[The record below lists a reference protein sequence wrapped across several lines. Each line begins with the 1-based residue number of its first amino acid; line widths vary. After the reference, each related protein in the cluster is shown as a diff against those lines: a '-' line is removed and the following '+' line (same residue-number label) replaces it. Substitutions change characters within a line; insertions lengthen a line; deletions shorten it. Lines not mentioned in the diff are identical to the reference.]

1 MCSVA
6 VTGASGFLGQHIIQH
21 LQLNAPWVTE
31 IRAFDMTSFS
41 KALDYKSRLDVSI
54 YTGDIGDTQALRKA
68 FHNVSA
74 VLHVAS
80 VIDVQFQPDRKL
92 LRKVNVEGTANVIA
106 ACQTEDVPILIYC
119 STISAVQGYFNCLG
133 GSETDVEDTWPLL
146 FRDYGGTKKEAEWM
160 VLRADKTPLTNGGTL
175 RTVSLIPPTMY
186 GEGDRLIATILQ
198 YASDNNGN
206 FIRMGNGKNLE
217 AYAYVGNVAWGF
229 VCCLKTMFN
238 DPNFG
243 NEKMFIMDD
252 TPPQSI
258 QALSKTYLE
267 DRGFKMTSY
276 YIPLSVLF
284 LICLLLE
291 MVCLL
296 ISPFKRI
303 SFPLSLSAIIFS
315 MQKFYVRYDKAK
327 TLIEY
332 TPLFSVEESNQ
343 RSLPYYRNVKLRK

>member
-1 MCSVA
+1 M
-6 VTGASGFLGQHIIQH
+6 
-21 LQLNAPWVTE
+21 
-31 IRAFDMTSFS
+31 
-41 KALDYKSRLDVSI
+41 
-54 YTGDIGDTQALRKA
+54 
-68 FHNVSA
+68 
-74 VLHVAS
+74 
-80 VIDVQFQPDRKL
+80 
-92 LRKVNVEGTANVIA
+92 
-106 ACQTEDVPILIYC
+106 
-119 STISAVQGYFNCLG
+119 
-133 GSETDVEDTWPLL
+133 
-146 FRDYGGTKKEAEWM
+146 
-160 VLRADKTPLTNGGTL
+160 
-175 RTVSLIPPTMY
+175 SLIPPTMY

-267 DRGFKMTSY
+267 DRGYKMTSY